1 MTVPPATR
9 APARGEVPGASGPAL
24 GAELG
29 PGALGAAAVPDRGTA
44 ALVRAHGLFNVVGG
58 LWPLLHMPSFERVF
72 GPKTDRW
79 LVRTV
84 AGLLVGVGWTQLRGA
99 STVAGAEQA
108 RRVGRATAATLLA
121 VDLVYVPKG
130 RISPMYL
137 LDAAAETIWLLAWLR
152 RPRPRVRRR

>member
-1 MTVPPATR
+1 MTDAPGTR
-9 APARGEVPGASGPAL
+9 LAGTSGPARGDLL
-24 GAELG
+24 GAGG
-29 PGALGAAAVPDRGTA
+29 PGTRAAAAPDRGTR

-58 LWPLLHMPSFERVF
+58 LWPLLHMRSFERVF

-84 AGLLVGVGWTQLRGA
+84 AGLLVGVGWTQLHGA

-121 VDLVYVPKG
+121 VDLVYVPLG
-130 RISPMYL
+130 RISPAYL
-137 LDAAAETIWLLAWLR
+137 LDAAAETCWLLAWLR
-152 RPRPRVRRR
+152 RPRPDPRRA